1 MKYILFTFFLA
12 LLMSACSP
20 EETSTGLSKNLT
32 KSNNTG
38 LTSLSTKTGDEL
50 YYQFKRYAEENPS
63 FSRNS
68 FIETNNM
75 NGMPS
80 IIWLEERRFSS
91 GVDKERGILFA
102 NSGYHA
108 ENFLDSVV
116 SCLNHAASL
125 VGTTYSSQFES
136 SFDNKIFGLRLIGKD
151 SFQSMDAPATEN
163 FTSQLKVGI
172 GEKSLIHTVTE
183 NDENITLD
191 IKELGLSRMD
201 LLKYIHLHEGVTMI
215 AFKINNSEENKSY
228 YDTILIFRL
237 SGKSTRRYEHP
248 RVKQA
253 ELNYEGAK
261 LQSAIV
267 WKPDGEKCSSS
278 GVENGN
284 GFLVKY
290 NKDGTES
297 YRSSYKDGDRVF
309 D

>member
-1 MKYILFTFFLA
+1 MKYILFAFFLA

-38 LTSLSTKTGDEL
+38 QTSLSTKTGDEL

-80 IIWLEERRFSS
+80 ISQIWLEEKRFSS

-136 SFDNKIFGLRLIGKD
+136 SFDDKIFGLRLIGKD

-215 AFKINNSEENKSY
+215 AFKIKNPEENKSLDGLYKSGDIFCTQNEAQGFRKITYY
-228 YDTILIFRL
+228 YDRPDVMATFTTTIIADEKSCPTLL
-237 SGKSTRRYEHP
+237 S
-248 RVKQA
+248 
-253 ELNYEGAK
+253 
-261 LQSAIV
+261 
-267 WKPDGEKCSSS
+267 
-278 GVENGN
+278 NGN
-284 GFLVKY
+284 LIECGKLER
-290 NKDGTES
+290 G
-297 YRSSYKDGDRVF
+297 
-309 D
+309 